1 MMPDI
6 ELDIDELVLHGF
18 APGDG
23 EHIGAA
29 IKRELARLF
38 AEQGLPAGLRADGA
52 IARLDGGAFPVAPAA
67 TTAAIGAQVAQAVY
81 GGLARSANPAE
92 HSRS

>member
-23 EHIGAA
+23 EGIGAA
-29 IKRELARLF
+29 IQRELARLF
-38 AEQGLPAGLRADGA
+38 AEQGLPAGLGA
-52 IARLDGGAFPVAPAA
+52 GGAVPRLDGGGFPVAADA
-67 TTAAIGAQVAQAVY
+67 TTDAIGAQVAHAVY
-81 GGLARSANPAE
+81 GGLARAANPE
-92 HSRS
+92 HTRS